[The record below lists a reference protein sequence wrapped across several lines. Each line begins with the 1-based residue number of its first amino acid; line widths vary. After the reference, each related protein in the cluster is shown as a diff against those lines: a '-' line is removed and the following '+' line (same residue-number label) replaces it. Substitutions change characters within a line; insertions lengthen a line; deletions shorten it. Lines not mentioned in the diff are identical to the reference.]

1 LAASQWGE
9 GKLDV
14 LISTSI
20 ALVGNENPLCRF
32 VACAGYL
39 FDAMQVVQAFGR
51 LRQYMRSS
59 SGQILFVAPKE
70 KGFKLDKISSSIYIF
85 T

>member
-1 LAASQWGE
+1 MDMLIKLRRELQRD

-39 FDAMQVVQAFGR
+39 FDAMR
-51 LRQYMRSS
+51 L
-59 SGQILFVAPKE
+59 VAS
-70 KGFKLDKISSSIYIF
+70 DS